1 MYCTKSFRI
10 ISVAG
15 CKVEEG
21 RERYDNSDDHFH
33 GLIFLVVD
41 CLYVTVL
48 NV

>member
-21 RERYDNSDDHFH
+21 RGRCDTMMISWTV
-33 GLIFLVVD
+33 IFLVVD
-41 CLYVTVL
+41 CLYVIVL